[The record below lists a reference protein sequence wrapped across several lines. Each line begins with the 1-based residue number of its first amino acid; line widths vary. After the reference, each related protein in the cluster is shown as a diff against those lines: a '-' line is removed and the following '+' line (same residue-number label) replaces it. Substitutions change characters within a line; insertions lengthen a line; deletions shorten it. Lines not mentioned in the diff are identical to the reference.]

1 MALEKLVKNDKIET
15 VLNDIWDFSC
25 VQVRTATIIREDG
38 IDLSRS
44 FHRHVVMPNADVTQ
58 EDADVQAICNAVF
71 TQTCKDN
78 YQTFINSST
87 DGGSDEESDEE

>member
-1 MALEKLVKNDKIET
+1 MALEKIVKNDKIET
-15 VLNDIWDFSC
+15 VLDDIWEFST

-38 IDLSRS
+38 TDLSRS
-44 FHRHVVMPNADVTQ
+44 FHRHVVMPDADVTQ

-78 YQTFINSST
+78 YQAFLDSQETP
-87 DGGSDEESDEE
+87 

>member
-15 VLNDIWDFSC
+15 LLNDIWEFSS
-25 VQVRTATIIREDG
+25 VNVRTATIIREDG
-38 IDLSRS
+38 TDLSRS
-44 FHRHVVMPNADVTQ
+44 FHRHVVMPDEDITG

-78 YQTFINSST
+78 YQAFLASQTNP
-87 DGGSDEESDEE
+87 

>member
-1 MALEKLVKNDKIET
+1 MALEKIIKNDKIET
-15 VLNDIWDFSC
+15 VLNDIWGFSF

-38 IDLSRS
+38 TDLSRS
-44 FHRHVVMPNADVTQ
+44 FHRHVVMPDEDITG

-78 YQTFINSST
+78 YQAFLDSQETP
-87 DGGSDEESDEE
+87 

>member
-15 VLNDIWDFSC
+15 ILDDIWEFSS
-25 VQVRTATIIREDG
+25 VNVRTATIIREDG
-38 IDLSRS
+38 TDLSRS
-44 FHRHVVMPNADVTQ
+44 FHRHVVMPDAVIAD

-78 YQTFINSST
+78 YQAFIAAQTNP
-87 DGGSDEESDEE
+87 